1 MNGTAIV
8 VGASSGIGAALARR
22 LGLEGRRVAVL
33 ARREDRLRLLAE
45 AVNGEVG
52 REVVFPFTCD
62 AGDLAGAEGL
72 FDRVEE
78 DVGEVDELHF
88 VAGVMPEIG
97 PDEFDTGKDQEQF
110 RVNTLGCIAWVNVA
124 AGRFL
129 SRGRGHIIGITS
141 VAQDRGRVGRPG
153 YCASK
158 AGQDTFLESMRN
170 RLWRHGIKVTTIRPG
185 FVRTPMTEGMRLR
198 GAITADRAA
207 QLILRA
213 RDRGAAVAY
222 VPFRWRLIMTAIRA
236 VPSFLFRRLDI

>member
-22 LGLEGRRVAVL
+22 LGLEGRKVAAL
-33 ARREDRLRLLAE
+33 ARREDRLLALAE

-52 REVVFPFTCD
+52 GEVVFPFTCD
-62 AGDLAGAEGL
+62 VGDLAGAEGL
-72 FDRVEE
+72 FERIEQE
-78 DVGEVDELHF
+78 VGEVDELHF
-88 VAGVMPEIG
+88 VAGIMPDIG
-97 PDEFDTGKDQEQF
+97 PGEFNTSKDQEQF
-110 RVNTLGCIAWVNVA
+110 LINTLGCIAWVNVA
-124 AGRFL
+124 AGRFV
-129 SRGRGHIIGITS
+129 SRGGGHIIGITS

-170 RLWRHGIKVTTIRPG
+170 RLWRHGVKVTTIRPG
-185 FVRTPMTEGMRLR
+185 YVLTPMTEGMGLR

-213 RDRGAAVAY
+213 RNRGAAVAY

-236 VPSFLFRRLDI
+236 VPSFLFRRLGI